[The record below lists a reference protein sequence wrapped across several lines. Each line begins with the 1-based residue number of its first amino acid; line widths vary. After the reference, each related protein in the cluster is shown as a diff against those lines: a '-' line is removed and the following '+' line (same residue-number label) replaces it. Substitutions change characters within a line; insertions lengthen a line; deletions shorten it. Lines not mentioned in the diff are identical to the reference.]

1 MPAATCLPHPPFP
14 TPASSSSS
22 APDFLW
28 GPRANSWSWLVGSQ
42 FQILLASRIWGLVAS
57 VQLVPPSSLAPLL
70 FHQPMQI
77 NGNFCGLVLN
87 QPLGGLHV
95 IEGLPLLA
103 DSSDGMASVAAYT
116 YRQHSVVFIGT
127 RSGSLKKVG
136 CRLGAR
142 TYTLKSQTGHCPWG
156 KADFPGRVPG
166 TCSHFMLTNTSA
178 HCGLNGWLTAP
189 DPSQDLPAGRA
200 GPWLSRH
207 CQLLC

>member
-1 MPAATCLPHPPFP
+1 MGAVFVGYPFSSCARPSCLLRAPSPGQPHLAGLGGVPAATCLPHPPLP

-28 GPRANSWSWLVGSQ
+28 GPRANSWSWLVESQ

-57 VQLVPPSSLAPLL
+57 VQLVPPSSLVPLL

-136 CRLGAR
+136 CGLEAR

-166 TCSHFMLTNTSA
+166 LHTFHA
-178 HCGLNGWLTAP
+178 H
-189 DPSQDLPAGRA
+189 Q
-200 GPWLSRH
+200 H
-207 CQLLC
+207 